1 MMYLPKKFCVII
13 IYRYPPHI
21 LDMFCCHQHLQ
32 QRDQNENT
40 KIYCY
45 MYVDILS
52 SLTQAIPIM
61 FERVTTHYQTLQT
74 WIGHNAACYHNFNVL
89 LHALQYIFSH
99 YGMALGY
106 LQRVTTRYRQVYKN
120 IYI

>member
-13 IYRYPPHI
+13 IYKYPPHI

-40 KIYCY
+40 EIYCY

-52 SLTQAIPIM
+52 SLTKAIPIM

-74 WIGHNAACYHNFNVL
+74 
-89 LHALQYIFSH
+89 
-99 YGMALGY
+99 
-106 LQRVTTRYRQVYKN
+106 
-120 IYI
+120 